1 MEIAWLINPDWL
13 MTRPPGSGFQVLRSS
28 PTVGGTLTVANAGAV
43 TRELGMIELVVV
55 ACLMTGQPRCEAFHL
70 PFLGTMELRECIAKQ
85 PVFEL
90 VRWAREHPGWTI
102 RKWTCG
108 PPSA

>member
-1 MEIAWLINPDWL
+1 M
-13 MTRPPGSGFQVLRSS
+13 V
-28 PTVGGTLTVANAGAV
+28 
-43 TRELGMIELVVV
+43 ELVVV
-55 ACLMTGQPRCEAFHL
+55 ACLMTGQPKCESFHL
-70 PFLGTMELRECIAKQ
+70 PFLGGMELRDCSVKQ

-90 VRWAREHPGWTI
+90 VRWAREHPDWTI